1 MRVIKYLVVA
11 ITLCLGI
18 LSAKGQSKFQGEFKV
33 DYVPMSNYIRPIDS
47 LKTDSKSDF
56 RRAEL
61 AIEIPVSMKLDHR
74 GKPRVWSIMGYG
86 GYAKMEHK
94 DYEEALFPSELLNAY
109 VGVKHMR
116 SISDSWSLMIMGTVG
131 VYTDMQQINKDAILG
146 QGGVFFIKHFRP
158 NFALGGGPV
167 LTNSFGVPM
176 VLPGIYLNWETMGDF
191 YVKVA
196 FPSGIETGYKFS
208 EMLKLSAAID
218 LQGMTAIVK
227 QDGETKILG
236 FQQIVAGLRPE
247 IKFSDKMTL
256 SLTAGST
263 LVRSFSFN
271 ERKIKSIFKEK
282 KEADPKFSTTFYAA
296 VAFKWSL

>member
-1 MRVIKYLVVA
+1 MKAIKYLVVA

-18 LSAKGQSKFQGEFKV
+18 LSVQGQSKFLGEFKM

-47 LKTDSKSDF
+47 VKTDSKSDF
-56 RRAEL
+56 KRAEL
-61 AIEIPVSMKLDHR
+61 AIEIPISTTTDHR
-74 GKPRVWSIMGYG
+74 GKPKVWSIVGYG
-86 GYAKMEHK
+86 AYARMGHK
-94 DYEEALFPSELLNAY
+94 DYEEPLFPSELLNASI
-109 VGVKHMR
+109 GVKHIR
-116 SISDSWSLMIMGTVG
+116 SIGDSWSLMIMGSVG
-131 VYTDMQQINKDAILG
+131 VYTDMEQINKDAILG

-176 VLPGIYLNWETMGDF
+176 VLPGIYINWETMGDF

-196 FPSGIETGYKFS
+196 FPKGVEAGYKFS

-227 QDGETKILG
+227 QDGETKLLG

-256 SLTAGST
+256 SLTAGTT

-271 ERKIKSIFKEK
+271 ERKIKNIFKEK
-282 KEADPKFSTTFYAA
+282 KEADPKFSTTLYAA
-296 VAFKWSL
+296 VSFKWSL